1 MTETPTAA
9 LLFRKNAVFTE
20 KMIASL
26 IRETEAG
33 HLRLTCVSAESPG
46 DVPEL
51 PWELP
56 FVPGEELAARED
68 RWVFLLGNAD
78 ETAGM
83 INRRTDRIKR
93 LMPAPLLNLSRK
105 AGAALLGGV
114 NARPWRDFDGWGK
127 PLLPESDPEET
138 RHVPLEVLGVA
149 PERVIPG
156 RVLAIPAFRIREYAL
171 LREKSITFLSDNCW
185 GGLMYNTLGMEMSSP
200 FVNMFIRWE
209 YFTRLLA
216 DVPGHMAQPLVPLRL
231 RKSPMGG
238 VVYPVAALGD
248 VEIHLNHVHNPAEL
262 KVYARQWY
270 RRTARMNMDNLMVQ
284 TNFATPGEWEERR
297 EFFRGLPFGKLG
309 FAPFPA
315 DSEDVVYLS
324 CTEAF
329 KNSTAECSRACAKN
343 DLPIPIPYDFL
354 DTYLSGK
361 LSPPRE

>member
-1 MTETPTAA
+1 MTEVPTAA

-26 IRETEAG
+26 VRETEAG
-33 HLRLTCVSAESPG
+33 HLRLTCASAADPR

-56 FVPGEELAARED
+56 FVPGEELAARGD

-83 INRRTDRIKR
+83 INRRTDKIKK
-93 LMPAPLLNLSRK
+93 LLPAAALKLGRK

-114 NARPWRDFDGWGK
+114 NARPWKDYDGWNK
-127 PLLPESDPEET
+127 PILPETGAGEEH
-138 RHVPLEVLGVA
+138 RVPLAVLGVA

-200 FVNMFIRWE
+200 FINMFIRWE
-209 YFTRLLA
+209 YFTRLLE
-216 DVPGHMAQPLVPLRL
+216 DIPGHMAQPLVPLRL

-248 VEIHLNHVHNPAEL
+248 VEIHLNHVHTPAEL
-262 KVYARQWY
+262 EAYARQWY
-270 RRTARMNMDNLMVQ
+270 RRAARMDLDNLMVQ
-284 TNFATPGEWEERR
+284 TNFASPGEWEERR
-297 EFFRGLPFGKLG
+297 EFFRALPFGKLG
-309 FAPFPA
+309 FAPFRA

-324 CTEAF
+324 CTGAF

-343 DLPIPIPYDFL
+343 DLPVPIPYDFL

-361 LSPPRE
+361 RMPPRE